1 MANKSASPIYKRI
14 NSMDHLPIFVNIR
27 KKPCIVIGGG
37 DIALRKINLL
47 LKAKAKVY
55 CLSPVF
61 CKGIKNLSKDG
72 HITLIN
78 KSFDQT
84 DIKDYSIIIAATDDK
99 SVNSLISS
107 IAQDKKIPVNVVDS
121 PELSSFIMPSIVDRS
136 PLIIAVSS
144 SGKAP
149 VLSRIIRAK
158 LETVIPS
165 AYGTLAEIAGEYR
178 QKVKER
184 FLKIKDR
191 RAFWEATL
199 SGVIAEKVFSGRI
212 TEAKED
218 IQRQL
223 DESVEMDLG
232 EVYLVGAGPGDPDL
246 LTFKALRLIQQADV
260 VLYDRLVSKGVME
273 LVRRDSQLI
282 YVGKKGGSDKSTKQV
297 DINDQLVELAKS
309 GKRVCRLKG
318 GDPFIF
324 GRGGEEIESLSE
336 HGIPFQVVPGITAAL
351 GCSSYAGIPLTHR
364 DYSQSCRFVTAHL
377 KNGTTNL
384 PWEEFIIDQQTIVF
398 YMALSGAS
406 YICEKLMEY
415 GMDKDM
421 PIAIIEKGTMPEQK
435 VYISSL
441 TELPDLLEKEDIQA
455 PTLMIVGEVVK
466 LNEKLNWYGN

>member
-1 MANKSASPIYKRI
+1 
-14 NSMDHLPIFVNIR
+14 MDHLPIFINVRQN
-27 KKPCIVIGGG
+27 PCLVIGGG
-37 DIALRKINLL
+37 DIAFRKINLL
-47 LKAKAKVY
+47 IKAQAKVD
-55 CLSPVF
+55 CLSPLF
-61 CKGIKNLSKDG
+61 CEGITNLSQNGDVN
-72 HITLIN
+72 LIQ
-78 KSFDQT
+78 KRFESD
-84 DIKDYSIIIAATDDK
+84 DIKDYAIIIASTDDS
-99 SVNSLISS
+99 SVNALISKS
-107 IAQDKKIPVNVVDS
+107 AKKARIPVNVVDS

-136 PLIIAVSS
+136 PVIIAVSS
-144 SGKAP
+144 AGRAP
-149 VLSRIIRAK
+149 VLARIIRAK

-165 AYGTLAEIAGEYR
+165 AYGVLAEIAGEYR
-178 QKVKER
+178 QKVKDR
-184 FLKIKDR
+184 FSKIKDR
-191 RAFWEATL
+191 RAFWESIF

-212 TEAKED
+212 NEAKDD
-218 IQRQL
+218 IEKQL
-223 DESVEMDLG
+223 KQASQMELG

-273 LVRRDSQLI
+273 LVRRDSELI
-282 YVGKKGGSDKSTKQV
+282 YVGKKGGSQESTRQI

-336 HGIPFQVVPGITAAL
+336 HGIPFQVVPGITAAS

-384 PWEEFIIDQQTIVF
+384 PWDEFVIDQQTIVF
-398 YMALSGAS
+398 YMALSGAN
-406 YICEKLMEY
+406 YICQKLMEH

-441 TELPDLLEKEDIQA
+441 TKLPDLLATEDIHA

-466 LNEKLNWYGN
+466 LNEKLNWYGT

>member
-1 MANKSASPIYKRI
+1 ME
-14 NSMDHLPIFVNIR
+14 HLPIFINL
-27 KKPCIVIGGG
+27 KQKPVLVVGGG

-47 LKAKAKVY
+47 IKAQAKVD
-55 CLSPVF
+55 CLSPFF
-61 CKGIKNLSKDG
+61 CEGMNSLSRDNYVN
-72 HITLIN
+72 LIN
-78 KSFDQT
+78 KSFEPA
-84 DIKDYSIIIAATDDK
+84 DIKDYSIIIAATDDAT
-99 SVNSLISS
+99 VNSSISS
-107 IAQDKKIPVNVVDS
+107 IAHDKRIPVNVVDS
-121 PELSSFIMPSIVDRS
+121 PTLSSFIMPSIVDRS
-136 PLIIAVSS
+136 PVIIAVSS
-144 SGKAP
+144 AGKAP
-149 VLSRIIRAK
+149 VLARIIRAK

-165 AYGTLAEIAGEYR
+165 SYGILAEIAGEYR
-178 QKVKER
+178 QRVKDR
-184 FLKIKDR
+184 FSQIKDR
-191 RAFWEATL
+191 RAFWETAF

-212 TEAKED
+212 NEAKND
-218 IQRQL
+218 IEKQL
-223 DESVEMDLG
+223 NDSVEMELG

-273 LVRRDSQLI
+273 LVRRDSELI
-282 YVGKKGGSDKSTKQV
+282 YVGKKGGSDKSTRQV
-297 DINDQLVELAKS
+297 DINNQLVELAKS

-336 HGIPFQVVPGITAAL
+336 HNIPFQVVPGITAAS

-377 KNGTTNL
+377 KDGTTDL
-384 PWEEFIIDQQTIVF
+384 PWDELIVDQQTIVF
-398 YMALSGAS
+398 YMALSGAN
-406 YICEKLMEY
+406 YICEKLMEH
-415 GMDKDM
+415 GMNKDM

-441 TELPDLLEKEDIQA
+441 TELPDLLAKEDIHA

>member
-1 MANKSASPIYKRI
+1 
-14 NSMDHLPIFVNIR
+14 MDHLPIFINVRQN
-27 KKPCIVIGGG
+27 PCLVIGGG

-47 LKAKAKVY
+47 IKAQAKVD
-55 CLSPVF
+55 CLSPLF
-61 CKGIKNLSKDG
+61 CEGITNLSQSGDVN
-72 HITLIN
+72 LIQ
-78 KSFDQT
+78 KRFESD
-84 DIKDYSIIIAATDDK
+84 DIKDYVIIIASTDDS
-99 SVNSLISS
+99 SVNALISKS
-107 IAQDKKIPVNVVDS
+107 AKKARIPVNVVDS

-136 PLIIAVSS
+136 PVIIAVSS
-144 SGKAP
+144 AGRAP
-149 VLSRIIRAK
+149 VLARIIRAK

-165 AYGTLAEIAGEYR
+165 AYGVLAEIAGEYR
-178 QKVKER
+178 QKVKDR
-184 FLKIKDR
+184 FSKIKDR
-191 RAFWEATL
+191 RAFWESIF

-212 TEAKED
+212 NEAKDD
-218 IQRQL
+218 IDKQL
-223 DESVEMDLG
+223 KQASQMELG

-273 LVRRDSQLI
+273 LVRRDSELI
-282 YVGKKGGSDKSTKQV
+282 YVGKKGGSQESTRQI

-336 HGIPFQVVPGITAAL
+336 HGIPFQVVPGITAAS

-384 PWEEFIIDQQTIVF
+384 PWDEFVIDQQTIVF
-398 YMALSGAS
+398 YMALSGAN
-406 YICEKLMEY
+406 YICQKLMEH

-441 TELPDLLEKEDIQA
+441 TKLPDLLATEDIHA

-466 LNEKLNWYGN
+466 LNEKLNWYGT

>member
-1 MANKSASPIYKRI
+1 
-14 NSMDHLPIFVNIR
+14 MDHLPIFINIR

-47 LKAKAKVY
+47 LKAKAKVD
-55 CLSPVF
+55 CLSPLF

-165 AYGTLAEIAGEYR
+165 AYGILADIAGEYR
-178 QKVKER
+178 QKVKDR
-184 FLKIKDR
+184 FSTIKDR
-191 RAFWEATL
+191 RAFWEAVF

-212 TEAKED
+212 SEAKED

-223 DESVEMDLG
+223 DDSVEMDLG

-273 LVRRDSQLI
+273 LVRRDSELI

-336 HGIPFQVVPGITAAL
+336 HGIPFQVVPGITAAS

-398 YMALSGAS
+398 YMALSGAN

-441 TELPDLLEKEDIQA
+441 IELPDLLEREDIHA

>member
-1 MANKSASPIYKRI
+1 
-14 NSMDHLPIFVNIR
+14 MDHLPIFINVRQN
-27 KKPCIVIGGG
+27 PCLVIGGG

-47 LKAKAKVY
+47 IKAQAKVD
-55 CLSPVF
+55 CLSPLF
-61 CKGIKNLSKDG
+61 CEGITNLSQNGDVN
-72 HITLIN
+72 LIQ
-78 KSFDQT
+78 KRFESD
-84 DIKDYSIIIAATDDK
+84 DIKDYAIIIASTDDS
-99 SVNSLISS
+99 SVNALISKS
-107 IAQDKKIPVNVVDS
+107 AKEARIPVNVVDS

-136 PLIIAVSS
+136 PVIIAVSS
-144 SGKAP
+144 AGRAP
-149 VLSRIIRAK
+149 VLARIIRAK
-158 LETVIPS
+158 LETIIPS
-165 AYGTLAEIAGEYR
+165 AYGVLAEIAGEYR
-178 QKVKER
+178 QKVKDR
-184 FLKIKDR
+184 FSKIKDR
-191 RAFWEATL
+191 RAFWESIF

-212 TEAKED
+212 NEAKDD
-218 IQRQL
+218 IDKQL
-223 DESVEMDLG
+223 KRASVIELG

-273 LVRRDSQLI
+273 LVRRDSELI
-282 YVGKKGGSDKSTKQV
+282 YVGKKGGSQESTRQI

-336 HGIPFQVVPGITAAL
+336 HGIPFQVVPGITAAS

-384 PWEEFIIDQQTIVF
+384 PWDEFVIDQQTIVF
-398 YMALSGAS
+398 YMALSGAN
-406 YICEKLMEY
+406 YICQKLMEH

-441 TELPDLLEKEDIQA
+441 TKLPDLLATEDIHA

-466 LNEKLNWYGN
+466 LNEKLNWYGT

>member
-1 MANKSASPIYKRI
+1 
-14 NSMDHLPIFVNIR
+14 MDHLPIFINIR

-47 LKAKAKVY
+47 LKAKAKVD
-55 CLSPVF
+55 CLSPLF

-84 DIKDYSIIIAATDDK
+84 DIKDYSIIIAATDDS
-99 SVNSLISS
+99 SVNSSISS
-107 IAQDKKIPVNVVDS
+107 IAQVKKIPVNVVDS

-165 AYGTLAEIAGEYR
+165 AYGILADIAGEYR
-178 QKVKER
+178 QKVKDR
-184 FLKIKDR
+184 FSTIKDR
-191 RAFWEATL
+191 RAFWEAVF

-212 TEAKED
+212 SEAKED

-223 DESVEMDLG
+223 DDSVEMDLG

-273 LVRRDSQLI
+273 LVRRDSELI

-336 HGIPFQVVPGITAAL
+336 HGIPFQVVPGITAAS

-398 YMALSGAS
+398 YMALSGAN

-441 TELPDLLEKEDIQA
+441 IELPDLLEREDIHA

>member
-1 MANKSASPIYKRI
+1 ME
-14 NSMDHLPIFVNIR
+14 HLPIFINL
-27 KKPCIVIGGG
+27 KQKPVLVVGGG

-47 LKAKAKVY
+47 IKAQARVD
-55 CLSPVF
+55 CLSPFF
-61 CKGIKNLSKDG
+61 CEGMNSLSRDNYVN
-72 HITLIN
+72 LIN
-78 KSFDQT
+78 KSFEPA
-84 DIKDYSIIIAATDDK
+84 DIKDYSVIIAATDDAT
-99 SVNSLISS
+99 VNSSISS
-107 IAQDKKIPVNVVDS
+107 IAHDKRIPVNVVDS
-121 PELSSFIMPSIVDRS
+121 PALSSFIMPSIVDRS
-136 PLIIAVSS
+136 PVIIAVSS
-144 SGKAP
+144 AGKAP
-149 VLSRIIRAK
+149 VLARIIRAK

-165 AYGTLAEIAGEYR
+165 AYGILAEIAGEYR
-178 QKVKER
+178 QKVKDR
-184 FLKIKDR
+184 FSKIKDR
-191 RAFWEATL
+191 RAFWEATF

-212 TEAKED
+212 NEAKDD
-218 IQRQL
+218 IEKQL
-223 DESVEMDLG
+223 NDSVEMELG

-260 VLYDRLVSKGVME
+260 VLYDRLVSKGVMD
-273 LVRRDSQLI
+273 LVRRDSELI
-282 YVGKKGGSDKSTKQV
+282 YVGKKGGSDKSTRQV
-297 DINDQLVELAKS
+297 DINNQLVELAKS

-336 HGIPFQVVPGITAAL
+336 NGIPFQVVPGITAAS

-384 PWEEFIIDQQTIVF
+384 PWDEFIVDQQTIVF
-398 YMALSGAS
+398 YMALSGAN

-441 TELPDLLEKEDIQA
+441 TKLPDLLAKEDIHA

>member
-1 MANKSASPIYKRI
+1 
-14 NSMDHLPIFVNIR
+14 MDHLPIFINIR

-47 LKAKAKVY
+47 LKAQAKVD
-55 CLSPVF
+55 CLSPSF
-61 CKGIKNLSKDG
+61 SRDIKNLSKDG

-84 DIKDYSIIIAATDDK
+84 DIKDYSIIIAATNDK

-107 IAQDKKIPVNVVDS
+107 IAQVKNIPVNVVDS

-165 AYGTLAEIAGEYR
+165 AYGILADIAGEYR
-178 QKVKER
+178 QKVKDR
-184 FLKIKDR
+184 FSTIKDR
-191 RAFWEATL
+191 RAFWEAVF

-212 TEAKED
+212 SEAKED

-223 DESVEMDLG
+223 DDSVEMDLG

-273 LVRRDSQLI
+273 LVRRDSELI
-282 YVGKKGGSDKSTKQV
+282 YVGKKGGSDKSTRQV

-336 HGIPFQVVPGITAAL
+336 HGIPFQVVPGITAAS

-398 YMALSGAS
+398 YMALSGAN

-441 TELPDLLEKEDIQA
+441 IELPDLLEREDIHA

>member
-1 MANKSASPIYKRI
+1 
-14 NSMDHLPIFVNIR
+14 MDHLPIFINVRQN
-27 KKPCIVIGGG
+27 PCLVIGGG

-47 LKAKAKVY
+47 IKAQAKVD
-55 CLSPVF
+55 CLSPLF
-61 CKGIKNLSKDG
+61 CEGITNLSQSGDVN
-72 HITLIN
+72 LIQ
-78 KSFDQT
+78 KRFESD
-84 DIKDYSIIIAATDDK
+84 DIKDYAIIIASTDDS
-99 SVNSLISS
+99 SVNALISKS
-107 IAQDKKIPVNVVDS
+107 AKKARIPVNVVDS

-136 PLIIAVSS
+136 PVIIAVSS
-144 SGKAP
+144 AGRAP
-149 VLSRIIRAK
+149 VLARIIRAK

-165 AYGTLAEIAGEYR
+165 AYGVLAEIAGEYR
-178 QKVKER
+178 QKVKDR
-184 FLKIKDR
+184 FSKIKDR
-191 RAFWEATL
+191 RAFWESIF

-212 TEAKED
+212 NEAKDD
-218 IQRQL
+218 IDKQL
-223 DESVEMDLG
+223 KQASQMELG

-273 LVRRDSQLI
+273 LVRRDSELI
-282 YVGKKGGSDKSTKQV
+282 YVGKKGGSQESTQQI

-336 HGIPFQVVPGITAAL
+336 HGIPFQVVPGITAAS

-384 PWEEFIIDQQTIVF
+384 PWDEFVIDQQTIVF
-398 YMALSGAS
+398 YMALSGAN
-406 YICEKLMEY
+406 YICQKLMEH

-441 TELPDLLEKEDIQA
+441 TKLPDLLATEDIHA

-466 LNEKLNWYGN
+466 LNEKLNWYGT

>member
-1 MANKSASPIYKRI
+1 
-14 NSMDHLPIFVNIR
+14 MDHLPIFINIR

-47 LKAKAKVY
+47 LKAKAKVD
-55 CLSPVF
+55 CLSPLF
-61 CKGIKNLSKDG
+61 CKGIKNLSENG

-107 IAQDKKIPVNVVDS
+107 IAQDKKILVNVVDS

-165 AYGTLAEIAGEYR
+165 AYGILADIAGEYR
-178 QKVKER
+178 QKVKDR
-184 FLKIKDR
+184 FSTIKDR
-191 RAFWEATL
+191 RAFWEAVF

-212 TEAKED
+212 SEAKED

-223 DESVEMDLG
+223 DDSVEMDLG
-232 EVYLVGAGPGDPDL
+232 EVYLVGAGPGDADL

-273 LVRRDSQLI
+273 LVRRDSELI

-297 DINDQLVELAKS
+297 DINDQLVELAKT

-336 HGIPFQVVPGITAAL
+336 HGIPFQVVPGITAAS

-398 YMALSGAS
+398 YMALSGAN
-406 YICEKLMEY
+406 YICKKLMDY

-441 TELPDLLEKEDIQA
+441 IELPALLEREDIHA

>member
-1 MANKSASPIYKRI
+1 
-14 NSMDHLPIFVNIR
+14 MDHLPIFINVRQN
-27 KKPCIVIGGG
+27 PCLVIGGG

-47 LKAKAKVY
+47 IKAQAKVD
-55 CLSPVF
+55 CLSPLF
-61 CKGIKNLSKDG
+61 CEGITNLSQNGDVN
-72 HITLIN
+72 LIQ
-78 KSFDQT
+78 KRFESD
-84 DIKDYSIIIAATDDK
+84 DIKDYAIIIASTDDS
-99 SVNSLISS
+99 SVNALISKS
-107 IAQDKKIPVNVVDS
+107 AKKARIPVNVVDS

-136 PLIIAVSS
+136 PVIIAVSS
-144 SGKAP
+144 AGRAP
-149 VLSRIIRAK
+149 VLARIIRAK

-165 AYGTLAEIAGEYR
+165 AYGVLAEIAGEYR
-178 QKVKER
+178 QKVKDR
-184 FLKIKDR
+184 FSKIKDR
-191 RAFWEATL
+191 RAFWESIF

-212 TEAKED
+212 NEAKDD
-218 IQRQL
+218 IEKQL
-223 DESVEMDLG
+223 KQASQMELG

-273 LVRRDSQLI
+273 LVRRDSELI
-282 YVGKKGGSDKSTKQV
+282 YVGKKGGSQESTRQI

-336 HGIPFQVVPGITAAL
+336 HGIPFQVVPGITAAS

-384 PWEEFIIDQQTIVF
+384 PWDEFVIDQQTIVF
-398 YMALSGAS
+398 YMALSGAT
-406 YICEKLMEY
+406 YICQKLMEH

-441 TELPDLLEKEDIQA
+441 TKLPDLLATEDIHA

-466 LNEKLNWYGN
+466 LNEKLNWYGT

>member
-1 MANKSASPIYKRI
+1 ME
-14 NSMDHLPIFVNIR
+14 HLPIFINL
-27 KKPCIVIGGG
+27 KQKPVLVVGGG

-47 LKAKAKVY
+47 IKAQASVN
-55 CLSPVF
+55 CLSPLF
-61 CKGIKNLSKDG
+61 CDGIASLSADKSVNLIQKSFEPDDIKN
-72 HITLIN
+72 
-78 KSFDQT
+78 
-84 DIKDYSIIIAATDDK
+84 YSIIIASTDD
-99 SVNSLISS
+99 SLVNSSISEL
-107 IAQDKKIPVNVVDS
+107 AKKANIPVNVVDS

-136 PLIIAVSS
+136 PVIIAVSS
-144 SGKAP
+144 AGKAP
-149 VLSRIIRAK
+149 VLARIIRAK

-165 AYGTLAEIAGEYR
+165 AYGLLAEIAGEYR
-178 QKVKER
+178 QKVKNR
-184 FLKIKDR
+184 FSNIKDR
-191 RAFWEATL
+191 RAFWESAF

-212 TEAKED
+212 NEARGD
-218 IQRQL
+218 IEEQL
-223 DESVEMDLG
+223 ENSVDIDLG

-273 LVRRDSQLI
+273 LVRRDSELI
-282 YVGKKGGSDKSTKQV
+282 YVGKKGGSDESTRQE
-297 DINDQLVELAKS
+297 DINEQLVKLAKS

-336 HGIPFQVVPGITAAL
+336 HGIPFQVVPGITAAS

-384 PWEEFIIDQQTIVF
+384 PWEEFVIDQQTIVF
-398 YMALSGAS
+398 YMALSGAN
-406 YICEKLMEY
+406 YICQKLMEH
-415 GMDKDM
+415 GMDKNM

-441 TELPDLLEKEDIQA
+441 TKLPDLLAKENIHA
-455 PTLMIVGEVVK
+455 PTLMIIGEVVK
-466 LNEKLNWYGN
+466 LNEKLNWYGD

>member
-1 MANKSASPIYKRI
+1 ME
-14 NSMDHLPIFVNIR
+14 HLPIFINI
-27 KKPCIVIGGG
+27 KQKPTLIVGGG

-47 LKAKAKVY
+47 LKAQAKVD
-55 CLSPVF
+55 CLSPLF
-61 CKGIKNLSKDG
+61 CEDINNLFKDG
-72 HITLIN
+72 QITLIK
-78 KSFDQT
+78 KSFEHT
-84 DIKDYSIIIAATDDK
+84 DIKDYSVIIAATDDS
-99 SVNSLISS
+99 SVNSSISS
-107 IAQDKKIPVNVVDS
+107 IAHDKRIPVNVVDS
-121 PELSSFIMPSIVDRS
+121 PDLSSFIMPSIVDRS
-136 PLIIAVSS
+136 PVIIAVSS
-144 SGKAP
+144 AGKAP
-149 VLSRIIRAK
+149 VLARIIRAK

-165 AYGTLAEIAGEYR
+165 AYGILAEIAGEYR
-178 QKVKER
+178 QRVKDR
-184 FLKIKDR
+184 FSKIKDR
-191 RAFWEATL
+191 RAFWETTF

-212 TEAKED
+212 SEAKDD
-218 IQRQL
+218 IEKQL
-223 DESVEMDLG
+223 NDSVEMELG

-273 LVRRDSQLI
+273 LVRRDSELI
-282 YVGKKGGSDKSTKQV
+282 YVGKKGGSDKSTRQA
-297 DINDQLVELAKS
+297 DINDQLVTLAKS

-336 HGIPFQVVPGITAAL
+336 NGIPFQVVPGITAAS

-398 YMALSGAS
+398 YMALSGAN
-406 YICEKLMEY
+406 YICEKLLEH

-441 TELPDLLEKEDIQA
+441 TELPNLIAKEDIHA

>member
-1 MANKSASPIYKRI
+1 ME
-14 NSMDHLPIFVNIR
+14 HLPIFINL
-27 KKPCIVIGGG
+27 KQKPVLVVGGG

-47 LKAKAKVY
+47 IKAQASVN
-55 CLSPVF
+55 CLSPLF
-61 CKGIKNLSKDG
+61 CDGIASLSADKSVNLIQKSFEPDDIKN
-72 HITLIN
+72 
-78 KSFDQT
+78 
-84 DIKDYSIIIAATDDK
+84 YSIIIASTDD
-99 SVNSLISS
+99 SLVNSSISEL
-107 IAQDKKIPVNVVDS
+107 AKKANIPVNVVDS

-136 PLIIAVSS
+136 PVIIAVSS
-144 SGKAP
+144 AGKAP
-149 VLSRIIRAK
+149 VLARIIRAK

-165 AYGTLAEIAGEYR
+165 AYGLLAEIAGEYR
-178 QKVKER
+178 QKVKNR
-184 FLKIKDR
+184 FSNIKDR
-191 RAFWEATL
+191 RAFWESAF

-212 TEAKED
+212 NEARGD
-218 IQRQL
+218 IEEQL
-223 DESVEMDLG
+223 ENSVEIDLG

-273 LVRRDSQLI
+273 LVRRDSELI
-282 YVGKKGGSDKSTKQV
+282 YVGKKGGSDESTRQE
-297 DINDQLVELAKS
+297 DINEQLVKLAKS

-336 HGIPFQVVPGITAAL
+336 HGITFQVVPGITAAS

-384 PWEEFIIDQQTIVF
+384 PWEEFVIDQQTIVF
-398 YMALSGAS
+398 YMALSGAN
-406 YICEKLMEY
+406 YICQKLMEH
-415 GMDKDM
+415 GMDKNM

-441 TELPDLLEKEDIQA
+441 TKLPDLLAKENIHA

-466 LNEKLNWYGN
+466 LNEKLNWYGD

>member
-1 MANKSASPIYKRI
+1 
-14 NSMDHLPIFVNIR
+14 MDHLPIFINVRQN
-27 KKPCIVIGGG
+27 PCLVIGGG

-47 LKAKAKVY
+47 IKAQAKVD
-55 CLSPVF
+55 CLSPLF
-61 CKGIKNLSKDG
+61 CEGITNLSQNGDVN
-72 HITLIN
+72 LIQ
-78 KSFDQT
+78 KRFESD
-84 DIKDYSIIIAATDDK
+84 DIKDYAIIIASTDDS
-99 SVNSLISS
+99 SVNALISKS
-107 IAQDKKIPVNVVDS
+107 AKKARIPVNVVDS

-136 PLIIAVSS
+136 PVIIAVSS
-144 SGKAP
+144 AGRAP
-149 VLSRIIRAK
+149 VLARIIRAK

-165 AYGTLAEIAGEYR
+165 AYGVLAEIAGEYR
-178 QKVKER
+178 QKVKDR
-184 FLKIKDR
+184 FSKIKDR
-191 RAFWEATL
+191 RAFWESIF

-212 TEAKED
+212 NEAKDD
-218 IQRQL
+218 IEKQL
-223 DESVEMDLG
+223 KQASQMELG

-273 LVRRDSQLI
+273 LVRRDSELI
-282 YVGKKGGSDKSTKQV
+282 YVGKKGGSQESTRQI

-336 HGIPFQVVPGITAAL
+336 HGIPFQVVPGITAAS

-384 PWEEFIIDQQTIVF
+384 PWDEFVIDQQTIVF
-398 YMALSGAS
+398 YMALSGAN
-406 YICEKLMEY
+406 YICQKLMEH

-441 TELPDLLEKEDIQA
+441 TKLPDLLATEDIHA

-466 LNEKLNWYGN
+466 LNEKLNWYGT

>member
-1 MANKSASPIYKRI
+1 
-14 NSMDHLPIFVNIR
+14 MDHLPIFINIR
-27 KKPCIVIGGG
+27 QRPCLVIGGG

-47 LKAKAKVY
+47 IKAQAKVD
-55 CLSPVF
+55 CLSPLF
-61 CKGIKNLSKDG
+61 CEGITNLSQSGDVN
-72 HITLIN
+72 LIQ
-78 KSFDQT
+78 KRFESD
-84 DIKDYSIIIAATDDK
+84 DIKDYAIIIASTDDS
-99 SVNSLISS
+99 SVNALISKS
-107 IAQDKKIPVNVVDS
+107 AKKARIPVNVVDS

-136 PLIIAVSS
+136 PVIIAVSS
-144 SGKAP
+144 AGKAP
-149 VLSRIIRAK
+149 VLSRMIRAK

-165 AYGTLAEIAGEYR
+165 AYGVLAEIAGEYR
-178 QKVKER
+178 QKVKDR
-184 FLKIKDR
+184 FSKIKDR
-191 RAFWEATL
+191 RAFWEFIF

-212 TEAKED
+212 NEAKDD
-218 IQRQL
+218 IDKQL
-223 DESVEMDLG
+223 KRASEIELG

-273 LVRRDSQLI
+273 LVRRDSELI
-282 YVGKKGGSDKSTKQV
+282 YVGKKGGSQESTRQI

-336 HGIPFQVVPGITAAL
+336 HGIPFQVVPGITAAS

-384 PWEEFIIDQQTIVF
+384 PWDEFVIDQQTIVF
-398 YMALSGAS
+398 YMALSGAN
-406 YICEKLMEY
+406 YICQKLMEY

-441 TELPDLLEKEDIQA
+441 TKLPDLLATEDIHA

-466 LNEKLNWYGN
+466 LNEKLNWYGT

>member
-1 MANKSASPIYKRI
+1 
-14 NSMDHLPIFVNIR
+14 MDHLPIFINIR

-47 LKAKAKVY
+47 LKAQAKVI
-55 CLSPVF
+55 CLSPLF

-84 DIKDYSIIIAATDDK
+84 DIKDYSIIIAATDDS
-99 SVNSLISS
+99 SVNSSISA
-107 IAQDKKIPVNVVDS
+107 IAQVKKIPVNVVDS

-165 AYGTLAEIAGEYR
+165 AYGILADIAGEYR
-178 QKVKER
+178 QKVKDR
-184 FLKIKDR
+184 FSTIKDR
-191 RAFWEATL
+191 RAFWEAVF

-212 TEAKED
+212 SEAKED

-223 DESVEMDLG
+223 DDSVEMDLG

-273 LVRRDSQLI
+273 LVRRDSELI

-336 HGIPFQVVPGITAAL
+336 HGIPFQVVPGITAAS

-398 YMALSGAS
+398 YMALSGAN

-441 TELPDLLEKEDIQA
+441 IELPDLLEREDIHA

-466 LNEKLNWYGN
+466 LNEKLNWYGT

>member
-1 MANKSASPIYKRI
+1 
-14 NSMDHLPIFVNIR
+14 MDHLPIFINVR
-27 KKPCIVIGGG
+27 QKPCLVIGGG

-47 LKAKAKVY
+47 IKAQAKVD
-55 CLSPVF
+55 CLSPLF
-61 CKGIKNLSKDG
+61 CEGITNLYQSGDVN
-72 HITLIN
+72 LIQ
-78 KSFDQT
+78 KRFESD
-84 DIKDYSIIIAATDDK
+84 DIKDYAIIIASTDDS
-99 SVNSLISS
+99 SVNALISKS
-107 IAQDKKIPVNVVDS
+107 AKKARIPVNVVDS

-136 PLIIAVSS
+136 PVIIAVSS
-144 SGKAP
+144 AGKAP
-149 VLSRIIRAK
+149 VLSRMIRAK

-165 AYGTLAEIAGEYR
+165 AYGVLAEIAGEYR
-178 QKVKER
+178 QKVKDR
-184 FLKIKDR
+184 FSKIKDR
-191 RAFWEATL
+191 RAFWESIF

-212 TEAKED
+212 NEAKDD
-218 IQRQL
+218 IDKQL
-223 DESVEMDLG
+223 KQASQMELG

-273 LVRRDSQLI
+273 LVRRDSELI
-282 YVGKKGGSDKSTKQV
+282 YVGKKGGSQESTRQI

-336 HGIPFQVVPGITAAL
+336 HGIPFQVVPGITAAS

-384 PWEEFIIDQQTIVF
+384 PWDEFVIDQQTIVF
-398 YMALSGAS
+398 YMALSGAT
-406 YICEKLMEY
+406 YICQKLMEH

-441 TELPDLLEKEDIQA
+441 TKLPDLLATEDIHA

-466 LNEKLNWYGN
+466 LNEKLNWYGT

>member
-1 MANKSASPIYKRI
+1 
-14 NSMDHLPIFVNIR
+14 MDHLPIFINVRQNS
-27 KKPCIVIGGG
+27 CLVIGGG

-47 LKAKAKVY
+47 IKAQAKVD
-55 CLSPVF
+55 CLSPLF
-61 CKGIKNLSKDG
+61 CEGITNLSQSGDVN
-72 HITLIN
+72 LIQ
-78 KSFDQT
+78 KRFESD
-84 DIKDYSIIIAATDDK
+84 DIKDYAIIIASTDDS
-99 SVNSLISS
+99 SVNALISKS
-107 IAQDKKIPVNVVDS
+107 AKKARIPVNVVDS

-136 PLIIAVSS
+136 PVIIAVSS
-144 SGKAP
+144 AGRAP
-149 VLSRIIRAK
+149 VLARIIRAK

-165 AYGTLAEIAGEYR
+165 AYGVLAEIAGEYR
-178 QKVKER
+178 QKVKDR
-184 FLKIKDR
+184 FSKIKDR
-191 RAFWEATL
+191 RAFWESIF

-212 TEAKED
+212 NEAKDD
-218 IQRQL
+218 IDKQL
-223 DESVEMDLG
+223 KRASEIELG

-273 LVRRDSQLI
+273 LVRRDSELI
-282 YVGKKGGSDKSTKQV
+282 YVGKKGGSQESTRQI

-336 HGIPFQVVPGITAAL
+336 HGIPFQVVPGITAAS

-384 PWEEFIIDQQTIVF
+384 PWDEFVIDQQTIVF
-398 YMALSGAS
+398 YMALSGAN
-406 YICEKLMEY
+406 YICQKLMEH

-441 TELPDLLEKEDIQA
+441 TKLPDLLATEDIHA

-466 LNEKLNWYGN
+466 LNEKLNWYGT

>member
-1 MANKSASPIYKRI
+1 ME
-14 NSMDHLPIFVNIR
+14 HLPIFINI
-27 KKPCIVIGGG
+27 KQKPTLVVGGG

-47 LKAKAKVY
+47 LKAKAKVD
-55 CLSPVF
+55 CLSPLF
-61 CKGIKNLSKDG
+61 CEDINTLFKDG
-72 HITLIN
+72 YIKLIK
-78 KSFDQT
+78 KSFEQA
-84 DIKDYSIIIAATDDK
+84 DIKDYSVIIAATDDS

-107 IAQDKKIPVNVVDS
+107 IAHDKRIPVNVVDS
-121 PELSSFIMPSIVDRS
+121 PALSSFIMPSIVDRS
-136 PLIIAVSS
+136 PVIIAVSS
-144 SGKAP
+144 AGKAP
-149 VLSRIIRAK
+149 VLARIIRAK

-165 AYGTLAEIAGEYR
+165 AYGILAEIAGEYR
-178 QKVKER
+178 QKVKDR
-184 FLKIKDR
+184 FSKIKDR
-191 RAFWEATL
+191 RAFWEATF

-212 TEAKED
+212 NEAKDD
-218 IQRQL
+218 IEKQL
-223 DESVEMDLG
+223 NDSVEMELG

-260 VLYDRLVSKGVME
+260 VLYDRLVSKGVMD
-273 LVRRDSQLI
+273 LVRRDSELI
-282 YVGKKGGSDKSTKQV
+282 YVGKKGGSDKSTRQV
-297 DINDQLVELAKS
+297 DINNQLVELAKS

-336 HGIPFQVVPGITAAL
+336 NGIPFQVVPGITAAS

-384 PWEEFIIDQQTIVF
+384 PWDEFIVDQQTIVF
-398 YMALSGAS
+398 YMALSGAN
-406 YICEKLMEY
+406 YICEKLMEH

-441 TELPDLLEKEDIQA
+441 TKLPDLLAKEDIHA

>member
-1 MANKSASPIYKRI
+1 
-14 NSMDHLPIFVNIR
+14 MDHLPIFINIR

-47 LKAKAKVY
+47 LKAQAKVD
-55 CLSPVF
+55 CLSPSF
-61 CKGIKNLSKDG
+61 SRDIKNLSKDG

-84 DIKDYSIIIAATDDK
+84 DIKDYSIIIAATDDS
-99 SVNSLISS
+99 SVNSSISA
-107 IAQDKKIPVNVVDS
+107 IAQVKKIPVNVVDS

-165 AYGTLAEIAGEYR
+165 AYGILADIAGEYR
-178 QKVKER
+178 QKVKDR
-184 FLKIKDR
+184 FSTIKDR
-191 RAFWEATL
+191 RAFWEAVF

-212 TEAKED
+212 SEAKED

-223 DESVEMDLG
+223 DDSVEMDLG

-273 LVRRDSQLI
+273 LVRRDSELI

-336 HGIPFQVVPGITAAL
+336 HGIPFQVVPGITAAS

-398 YMALSGAS
+398 YMALSGAN
-406 YICEKLMEY
+406 YICQKLMEH

-441 TELPDLLEKEDIQA
+441 TKLPDLLATEDIHA

-466 LNEKLNWYGN
+466 LNEKLNWYGT

>member
-1 MANKSASPIYKRI
+1 
-14 NSMDHLPIFVNIR
+14 MDHLPIFINIR
-27 KKPCIVIGGG
+27 QRSCLVIGGG

-47 LKAKAKVY
+47 IKAQAKVD
-55 CLSPVF
+55 CLSPLF
-61 CKGIKNLSKDG
+61 CEGIINLSKNG
-72 HITLIN
+72 NVNLIN
-78 KSFDQT
+78 KSFEPD
-84 DIKDYSIIIAATDDK
+84 DMKDYAIIIASTDDS
-99 SVNSLISS
+99 SVNSLISQL
-107 IAQDKKIPVNVVDS
+107 AKQAKIPVNVVDS

-136 PLIIAVSS
+136 PVIIAVSS
-144 SGKAP
+144 AGKAP
-149 VLSRIIRAK
+149 VLARLIRAK

-165 AYGTLAEIAGEYR
+165 AYGVLAEIAGEYR
-178 QKVKER
+178 QKVKDR
-184 FLKIKDR
+184 FANIKDR
-191 RAFWEATL
+191 RAFWESTF
-199 SGVIAEKVFSGRI
+199 SGVIAEKVFSGRVD
-212 TEAKED
+212 EAKDD
-218 IQRQL
+218 IDTQL
-223 DESVEMDLG
+223 KNAVEMELG

-273 LVRRDSQLI
+273 LVRRDSELI
-282 YVGKKGGSDKSTKQV
+282 YVGKKGGSQESTRQI

-336 HGIPFQVVPGITAAL
+336 HSIPFQVVPGITAAS

-384 PWEEFIIDQQTIVF
+384 PWKEFVIDQQTIVF
-398 YMALSGAS
+398 YMALSGAN
-406 YICEKLMEY
+406 YICQKLMEH

-435 VYISSL
+435 IYISSL
-441 TELPDLLEKEDIQA
+441 TALPDLLAKKDIHA

>member
-1 MANKSASPIYKRI
+1 ME
-14 NSMDHLPIFVNIR
+14 HLPIFI
-27 KKPCIVIGGG
+27 KIKQKPTLVVGGG

-47 LKAKAKVY
+47 LKAQAKVD
-55 CLSPVF
+55 CLSPLF
-61 CKGIKNLSKDG
+61 CEDIKNLSKDG
-72 HITLIN
+72 YTTLIN

-84 DIKDYSIIIAATDDK
+84 DIKDYSMIIAATDDK

-191 RAFWEATL
+191 RAFWEATF

-212 TEAKED
+212 SEAKED

-336 HGIPFQVVPGITAAL
+336 HGIPFQVVPGITAAS

-406 YICEKLMEY
+406 YICEKLMEH